1 MTDPR
6 ELRVSDAERE
16 HVVSLLNKAVGRGM
30 ITLDEFTTRTDTA
43 LGAVTRADLN
53 AVLIDLPGM
62 VNADVAS
69 VGPRIELKNTMG
81 TTTRKGVW
89 VVPPELVVRNTL
101 GSTDLDFTEATM
113 PPSVLIDLDVSLGSV
128 KLLLPEGASVNIDG
142 VEVTAGE
149 IKDKVRNGV
158 GQPHFVL
165 RGAVRGGSVLIKQKK
180 RKSLWR

>member
-43 LGAVTRADLN
+43 LAAVTRADLN

-62 VNADVAS
+62 VNNELAHA
-69 VGPRIELKNTMG
+69 RTELKNTMG
-81 TTTRKGVW
+81 TTTRKGHW
-89 VVPPELVVRNTL
+89 VVPRELVIRNTL
-101 GSTDLDFTEATM
+101 GSTNLDFTAAEV
-113 PPSVLIDLDVSLGSV
+113 PPVVDVDLDVSLGSV
-128 KLLLPEGASVNIDG
+128 KLLLPSTASVNIDG
-142 VEVTAGE
+142 VEVQAGE

-158 GQPHFVL
+158 GNPHFQVH
-165 RGAVRGGSVLIKQKK
+165 GYVRGGTVVIK
-180 RKSLWR
+180 RKR

>member
-43 LGAVTRADLN
+43 LAAVTRADLN
-53 AVLIDLPGM
+53 GVLIDLPGM
-62 VNADVAS
+62 VNNDVGSAGHR
-69 VGPRIELKNTMG
+69 VELKNAMG
-81 TTTRKGVW
+81 STVRKGVW

-128 KLLLPEGASVNIDG
+128 KLLVPEGSSVNIDG
-142 VEVTAGE
+142 VSVTAGE

-158 GQPHFVL
+158 GEPHFVL

-180 RKSLWR
+180 RKALWR